1 METPKTTPTA
11 KKQKL
16 AEKEVDTAG
25 ETAPVKKEVKM
36 SVKQQSIESSINAA
50 AMVKLL
56 RVMDGEKPAMGK

>member
-1 METPKTTPTA
+1 M
-11 KKQKL
+11 
-16 AEKEVDTAG
+16 DTAG
-25 ETAPVKKEVKM
+25 KTAPVKKEVKM